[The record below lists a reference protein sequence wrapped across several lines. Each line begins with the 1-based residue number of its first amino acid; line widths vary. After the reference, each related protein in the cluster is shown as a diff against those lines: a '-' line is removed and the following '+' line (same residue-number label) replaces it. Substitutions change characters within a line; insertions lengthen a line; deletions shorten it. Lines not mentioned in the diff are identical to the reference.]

1 MAYLIVYYTVTYCNT
16 IVHTS
21 KITKDFIDKF
31 VETHNG
37 CKIVNIIKLEDWGM
51 VKLKDEFSNRLWI
64 EIRKI
69 EFED

>member
-21 KITKDFIDKF
+21 KITKDFIEKF

-37 CKIVNIIKLEDWGM
+37 CKIVNIIKLED
-51 VKLKDEFSNRLWI
+51 
-64 EIRKI
+64 
-69 EFED
+69 